1 MKIGLSVSISH
12 VDFCWAVCGMLM
24 LVSTSWVIAEQP
36 ASQGDTTAA
45 QEIPS
50 LGSLGSVELIKDG
63 FKFLEGPAKTPDGS
77 LYFTDIP
84 AETIFL
90 LNGAG
95 QIEEYLKPSGFAN
108 GLMYAGDGQLLVC
121 QMAGRLSR
129 IDLAS
134 KQVSVLADQF
144 SGARLNAPN
153 DLVIDKQGGIYFT
166 DPRYRAPDPWPQTVE
181 AFYYRAVDGTVTRLG
196 AGLKAPN
203 GIALSPDEQTLYVI
217 PSMQSEMMAYPIES
231 PGKIGEGRVFCQ
243 LQQVGEET
251 AGGGD
256 GLAVDIKGNLYITSA
271 AGIQVYSAAGEL
283 LGIIKVP
290 QQPANCAFGG
300 ADNKTLYITART
312 GLYRCTMPIP
322 GHLHRDK

>member
-1 MKIGLSVSISH
+1 LFAQPPAGQ
-12 VDFCWAVCGMLM
+12 
-24 LVSTSWVIAEQP
+24 VIA
-36 ASQGDTTAA
+36 AAVA

-50 LGSLGSVELIKDG
+50 LGSVSPIELIKDG
-63 FKFLEGPAKTPDGS
+63 FKFLEGPAKTPDGN

-84 AETIFL
+84 AETIFVL
-90 LNGAG
+90 TSAG

-121 QMAGRLSR
+121 QMAGQLSR

-134 KQVSVLADQF
+134 KKVTVLADQYG
-144 SGARLNAPN
+144 GARLNAPN

-181 AFYYRAVDGTVTRLG
+181 AFYYRAADGTVTRLG
-196 AGLKAPN
+196 SGLKAPN
-203 GIALSPDEQTLYVI
+203 GIALAPDEQTLYVI
-217 PSMQSEMMAYPIES
+217 PSMQSEMMAYPIDS

-256 GLAVDIKGNLYITSA
+256 GLAVDVKGNLYITSA

-300 ADNKTLYITART
+300 ADNKVLYITART
-312 GLYRCTMPIP
+312 GLYHCNMPIP